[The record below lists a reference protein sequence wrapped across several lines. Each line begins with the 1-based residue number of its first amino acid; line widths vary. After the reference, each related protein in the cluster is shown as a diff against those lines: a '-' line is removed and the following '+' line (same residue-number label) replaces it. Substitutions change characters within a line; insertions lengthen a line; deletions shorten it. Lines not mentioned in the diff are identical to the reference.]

1 MRQTQKFGTLC
12 MFIVL
17 AAPVA
22 TAAQGQG
29 SCAHRPADDSGSKGV
44 AEHVRV
50 RLEVEAGAGRGTL
63 DHPGKAGRGEQAV
76 VNGDPRSLTKT
87 NGDVSLSRWSRRT
100 PGSRLP
106 LLGLRP

>member
-1 MRQTQKFGTLC
+1 M
-12 MFIVL
+12 
-17 AAPVA
+17 
-22 TAAQGQG
+22 
-29 SCAHRPADDSGSKGV
+29 
-44 AEHVRV
+44 

-106 LLGLRP
+106 SPVSLSLSVQFGPIRAPLEM